1 MVTCEQI
8 TTFKP
13 LKLKIGDTELPI
25 DGIAARGEPEAI
37 KSALEKEFK
46 RRAVEEFAEKLK
58 SKYKD
63 CYIVNKNREWFDFDD
78 IDELLKE
85 YEEWQG

>member
-13 LKLKIGDTELPI
+13 LKLEIDDTEIPI
-25 DGIAARGEPEAI
+25 DGIAARGEPEEI

-46 RRAVEEFAEKLK
+46 IRTVKEFAEKLK
-58 SKYKD
+58 SKKTVYD
-63 CYIVNKNREWFDFDD
+63 NGGDGDLRLAVPIEC

-85 YEEWQG
+85 YEK

>member
-13 LKLKIGDTELPI
+13 LKLKIGDTEIPI
-25 DGIAARGEPEAI
+25 DGIAVRGEPEAI
-37 KSALEKEFK
+37 KNALEKEFK
-46 RRAVEEFAEKLK
+46 MRVAKEFAKKLK
-58 SKYKD
+58 SKKTVYD
-63 CYIVNKNREWFDFDD
+63 NGGDGDLRVAVPIEC

-85 YEEWQG
+85 YEI